1 MDATPQHAF
10 NPTTYSA
17 VKLDG
22 VDSLGKLR
30 DDLIEFY
37 RPANSQELFAINR
50 IALAQQTL
58 LLVARIENGLFDV
71 FLNEGCRS
79 RSVPELAPHLVG
91 GDQKIV
97 AEHTRNALL
106 TVGMCSVNARSKE
119 VALFLRFQA
128 QAERMY
134 RRAVE
139 EFERLRKLRP
149 KAGAPAP
156 TLEPPSVSVD
166 DAASAMPRNRRPAP
180 SASPAASASRAA
192 PKSTSPPSRPAKIKD
207 FTPHARSIH
216 TGAGVP
222 FPGAHRG
229 RAHRRGTGGR
239 ARRGARPQRRAR
251 AGQQGDGQAARRK
264 SARASAS
271 CSTAPS
277 RARSGARSRASRQ
290 FAEAA
295 LRARLDAEW
304 LDLTLP
310 APGPRRGHLHPIT
323 RIQRELEELFIS
335 LGFAVLDGPEVETE
349 YHNFDALN
357 IPADHPARDMQDTF
371 WLEDGNLL
379 RTHTS
384 PVQVRGMERLGPPL
398 RMIAPG
404 RVFRNE
410 SVDASHEHT
419 FYQLE
424 GMMID
429 RDVSV
434 AHLLYFMKTLLTAIF
449 HRDVTVRLRPGYFPF
464 VEPGFELDIQCL
476 ICGGPGC
483 PVCKQSG
490 WVELLPCGLVN
501 PNVLRMSG
509 IDPEEWNGFAFGLGL
524 TRLVMMRYGID
535 DIRQLQGGD
544 LRFLEQF

>member
-1 MDATPQHAF
+1 MLDESIEELKSRSLARIASSGSAEELEAVRVDALGRKSGLTQF
-10 NPTTYSA
+10 S
-17 VKLDG
+17 KEM
-22 VDSLGKLR
+22 GKLAPEER
-30 DDLIEFY
+30 KRLGMLLN
-37 RPANSQELFAINR
+37 AAKQELEE
-50 IALAQQTL
+50 AL
-58 LLVARIENGLFDV
+58 
-71 FLNEGCRS
+71 EG
-79 RSVPELAPHLVG
+79 
-91 GDQKIV
+91 
-97 AEHTRNALL
+97 
-106 TVGMCSVNARSKE
+106 
-119 VALFLRFQA
+119 
-128 QAERMY
+128 
-134 RRAVE
+134 
-139 EFERLRKLRP
+139 
-149 KAGAPAP
+149 
-156 TLEPPSVSVD
+156 
-166 DAASAMPRNRRPAP
+166 
-180 SASPAASASRAA
+180 
-192 PKSTSPPSRPAKIKD
+192 
-207 FTPHARSIH
+207 
-216 TGAGVP
+216 
-222 FPGAHRG
+222 
-229 RAHRRGTGGR
+229 
-239 ARRGARPQRRAR
+239 
-251 AGQQGDGQAARRK
+251 RK
-264 SARASAS
+264 SAFADA
-271 CSTAPS
+271 AL
-277 RARSGARSRASRQ
+277 GARL
-290 FAEAA
+290 E
-295 LRARLDAEW
+295 AEW
-304 LDLTLP
+304 IDLTLP

-323 RIQRELEELFIS
+323 RIQRELEALFVS

-357 IPADHPARDMQDTF
+357 IPPDHPARDMQDTF
-371 WLEDGNLL
+371 WLDGGNLL

-449 HRDVTVRLRPGYFPF
+449 GREVTVRLRPGYFPF

-501 PNVLRMSG
+501 PKVLRQSG
-509 IDPEEWNGFAFGLGL
+509 IDPEQWNGFAFGLGL
-524 TRLVMMRYGID
+524 TRLVMMRYAID